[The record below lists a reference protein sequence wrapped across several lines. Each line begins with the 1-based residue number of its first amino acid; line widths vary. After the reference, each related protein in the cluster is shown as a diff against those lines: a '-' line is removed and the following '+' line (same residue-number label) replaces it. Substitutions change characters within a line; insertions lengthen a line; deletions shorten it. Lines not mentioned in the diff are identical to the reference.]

1 MLKVNEY
8 EYGKGK
14 YISETA
20 NEIYRMGEIPTD
32 YQEYLK
38 LVQDH
43 QENQVPRIQMLN
55 RYYIGHNDGIMD
67 RDRRKDIEK
76 ADYRTAHPF
85 AENVTTFRTSYLV
98 GKPVK
103 TELIGDQYDDLNAWL
118 EDWNMREDTDAH
130 NLDLVTDLSKFGRA
144 YELLYRG
151 QDDQTHIAI
160 SNPEWTF
167 VVYDETVQ
175 QEPLFAIRYPSVL
188 RKGEQLHQITV
199 YLKDKILTFPPTK
212 VENGKLLD
220 PEVSYHAFNDIPII
234 EYSANRFRIGDYEK
248 VIPMIDLYD
257 YAQSDTG
264 NYMTDTNESLMV
276 VIGDFDPDTVT
287 YDKEAN
293 MMLLPTGESSNG
305 QQTSLSAQYIYP
317 QYDVTGTESYKDRLR
332 RDIYLFAYTPDMSDE
347 NFASNQSGEA
357 MKYKLMGLEQ
367 DRAIKERL
375 VRRGMT
381 RRYRLI
387 VELSKS
393 LRELSVD
400 VDINDLLVTFT
411 PNLPA
416 NLSQELP
423 TLVNAGAK
431 FSQATLLAQASFVDN
446 VQDELKAVDK
456 ERDDNMNF
464 MRRQMGGVDNNHEQV
479 LEEAPQRGDESTTGE
494 RSRFTRGL

>member
-8 EYGKGK
+8 EYGLGK
-14 YISETA
+14 NISETA
-20 NEIYRMGEIPTD
+20 NEVYRLGEVPTD
-32 YQEYLK
+32 YQDYLK

-43 QENQVPRIQMLN
+43 LENQVPRIQMLN
-55 RYYIGHNDGIMD
+55 RYYIGQNDGIMY
-67 RDRRKDIEK
+67 RDRRKDREK

-103 TELIGDQYDDLNAWL
+103 TELVGDQYDDLNIWL
-118 EDWNMREDTDAH
+118 EDWNVREDTDAH

-151 QDDQTHIAI
+151 YDDQTHIAI

-175 QEPLFAIRYPSVL
+175 QEPLFAVRYPSVK
-188 RKGEQLHQITV
+188 RKGETLYQITV
-199 YLKDKILTFPPTK
+199 YLKDRTLEFEPTK
-212 VENGKLLD
+212 IIGGKLTN
-220 PEVSYHAFNDIPII
+220 PTVQFHAFGGIPIV
-234 EYSANRFRIGDYEK
+234 EYGANRYRIGDYEK
-248 VIPMIDLYD
+248 VLPMIDLYD

-347 NFASNQSGEA
+347 NFSANRSGEA

-375 VRRGMT
+375 VRRGMA
-381 RRYRLI
+381 RRYGLVI
-387 VELSKS
+387 SLSRS
-393 LRELSVD
+393 IHEISQD
-400 VDINDLLVTFT
+400 VNINDLVVTFT

-446 VQDELKAVDK
+446 VQDELEAVDK
-456 ERDDNMNF
+456 ERQDNMAF
-464 MRRQMGGVDNNHEQV
+464 MKAQMGGVDRHEHV
-479 LEEAPQRGDESTTGE
+479 LGETTETGDEGSSGEGPEST
-494 RSRFTRGL
+494 SGL